1 MVNMCLRIYT
11 EKVPSV
17 KCNISWNWTCGHVD
31 CVVHHPKF
39 CKIKDLQFCSYN
51 KRGLIN
57 GPYSVVTIRN
67 ILIHTCIIFY
77 HFVDHSDELWRSHNR
92 NRRRTCREFNR
103 ERGSKRGRECWRPRS
118 SKGHSQPPSNG
129 PKAQILLNC
138 LHIISV

>member
-67 ILIHTCIIFY
+67 ILIYTCIIFIILLIIATSSE
-77 HFVDHSDELWRSHNR
+77 DLTTETEGGPAESSTE
-92 NRRRTCREFNR
+92 R
-103 ERGSKRGRECWRPRS
+103 ERAGEGENAGGQGRQKVTVSHLAMVPKVKS
-118 SKGHSQPPSNG
+118 SSGTVY
-129 PKAQILLNC
+129 I
-138 LHIISV
+138 

>member
-17 KCNISWNWTCGHVD
+17 KCNISWNWTCN

-67 ILIHTCIIFY
+67 ILIHTCIIFI
-77 HFVDHSDELWRSHNR
+77 
-92 NRRRTCREFNR
+92 
-103 ERGSKRGRECWRPRS
+103 
-118 SKGHSQPPSNG
+118 
-129 PKAQILLNC
+129 ILL
-138 LHIISV
+138 IIATSSEDLTTETEGGPAESSTEREGAREGENAGGQGRQKVTVSHLATVPKLKSSGTVYI